1 MWWALLMACGPGSPG
16 NWGGSDGGTTTPPI
30 PTTDPYTTGPTE
42 TVPGESHAPTTRRL
56 SNVELEHTLRTVL
69 GVTPEALSLLPPDSH
84 GYIFDRVVA
93 SQTMSRA
100 HLDAAYAIGEEAAQ
114 TLLEE
119 GRLAELTPA
128 CEGVDLPPLVGSTTS
143 RLSGVEL
150 TLGPGWSVGVDDDDP
165 SIATTIYAPDPIAS
179 ASLTFPA
186 DGTYEVGLELVSSA
200 PIQQLEVRFEGDLVS
215 TMGVDGA
222 TTVTVDVD
230 AIAGPGVIDYH
241 LITTPENHNLA
252 VDYVSVTVEGP
263 LDTGDPAGRRDCA
276 VGLVDDVGAR
286 LFRRPLSDDEAERLV
301 GLYDDAEGAAAF
313 ELLLVAM
320 IASPHTLY
328 LVEVGEEV
336 EPGQHELTP
345 WEQAAR
351 LSYALC
357 EEPPDP
363 QLREAVRDG
372 SFAGPDALEAHA
384 RRLLES
390 PCGQRTVERFVAQWL
405 HLREL
410 DGLNKSPDAYPG
422 FDQDTLDGLMAESS
436 RYTYEMVY
444 PRQATLFDFFTS
456 DVAWPDPRSSWL
468 MGLSVS
474 TQEET
479 PLPDERR
486 GVLAQPSLLAVT
498 AGFEGTS
505 PVERG
510 VFVLEQLLC
519 AELPPPPADLMVT
532 PPEPDPSLTT
542 RERWAQHSD
551 SPACAGCHE
560 LIDPIGFSFEAFDGV
575 GGHRDT
581 ENGLPIDT
589 SGGVPSIG
597 VEDGELDGLVDIGF
611 VLAESEA
618 LPRCFAT
625 QWLRSSLGRLDDPRD
640 AGSLATVIEAAA
652 TDPLLEAMVAW
663 VRTPAFIRRYDSL
676 EATR

>member
-1 MWWALLMACGPGSPG
+1 MWWALLLACGPGSS
-16 NWGGSDGGTTTPPI
+16 GSKSDDDGPTNTTVTTSDPTTTD
-30 PTTDPYTTGPTE
+30 TTDTPP
-42 TVPGESHAPTTRRL
+42 VESHAPTTRRL
-56 SNVELEHTLRTVL
+56 SNIELEHTLRVVL

-84 GYIFDRVVA
+84 GYTFDRVVA

-114 TLLEE
+114 TLLAQ
-119 GRLAELTPA
+119 GRLAELSSA
-128 CEGVDLPPLVGSTTS
+128 CEGVDLPPPVTSSTS

-150 TLGPGWSVGVDDDDP
+150 TLGPDWSVGVDDDDP

-186 DGTYEVGLELVSSA
+186 DGTYEVRLELVSSA
-200 PIQQLEVRFEGDLVS
+200 RIQQLEVRFEGDLVA
-215 TMGVDGA
+215 TEQVDGTA
-222 TTVTVDVD
+222 TVAVEVD
-230 AIAGPGVIDYH
+230 ALAGPGVIDYH

-252 VDYVSVTVEGP
+252 VDYVSVEVEGP
-263 LDTGDPAGRRDCA
+263 IDTGDPAGRRDCA
-276 VGLVDDVGAR
+276 VGLVDDLGDR
-286 LFRRPLSDDEAERLV
+286 LFRRPVSNDEADRLL
-301 GLYDDAEGAAAF
+301 GLFDGEDGAAAF
-313 ELLLVAM
+313 ELLLIGM

-357 EEPPDP
+357 EEPPDA

-372 SFAGPDALEAHA
+372 NFAGPDALEDHA

-410 DGLNKSPDAYPG
+410 DGLNKSPDAFPG

-444 PRQATLFDFFTS
+444 PRQATLADFFTS

-468 MGLSVS
+468 MGLSVP

-486 GVLAQPSLLAVT
+486 GVLSQPSLLAVT

-519 AELPPPPADLMVT
+519 AELPPPPADLMVA

-542 RERWAQHSD
+542 RERWAAHSD
-551 SPACAGCHE
+551 NPACSGCHV

-575 GGHRDT
+575 GTHRDT

-597 VEDGELDGLVDIGF
+597 VEDGELDGLVDVSF
-611 VLAESEA
+611 ALAESEA

-640 AGSLATVIEAAA
+640 AESLATVIEAATA
-652 TDPLLEAMVAW
+652 DPLLEAMVAW

-676 EATR
+676 EASR